1 MTSHLDYEINKELG
15 ECYLFMGE
23 LDKAEQYYEKAVN
36 SNGTHPDPYIG
47 LATVAVQRGDLQTA
61 LELYRKASSIEATDK
76 SLAGMGLV
84 EMEIGAQEDAFDH
97 FLQALKNNPENL
109 VALFGLVQAGHS
121 LDRLEAILGPLQDY
135 LELNPDKSEI
145 RFTLAGCLVK
155 LGEVSRAQKELTTLL
170 EADPNYE
177 PAKELMLEI
186 SQ

>member
-23 LDKAEQYYEKAVN
+23 LEKAEQYYEKAAN
-36 SNGTHPDPYIG
+36 SNGTHPDPYLG
-47 LATVAVQRGDLQTA
+47 LATVAVQRGDLRTA

-76 SLAGMGLV
+76 SLTGMGLV
-84 EMEIGAQEDAFDH
+84 EMEIGAPEDAFDH
-97 FLQALKNNPENL
+97 FLQALQKNPENL

-121 LDRLEAILGPLQDY
+121 LERLQEILAPLRDF

-155 LGEVSRAQKELTTLL
+155 LSEVGKAQEELNKLL
-170 EADPNYE
+170 ENDPGYE
-177 PAKELMLEI
+177 PAKELML
-186 SQ
+186 QLTQ